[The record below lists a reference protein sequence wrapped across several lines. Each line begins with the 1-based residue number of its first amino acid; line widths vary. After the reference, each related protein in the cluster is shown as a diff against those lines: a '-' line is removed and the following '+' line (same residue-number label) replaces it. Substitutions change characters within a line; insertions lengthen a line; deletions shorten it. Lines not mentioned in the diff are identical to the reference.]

1 LVDHCITEKLSYG
14 IIERRFCGMERK
26 ITLWFVVTNLNGSV
40 GVKKAVIF
48 CTDNERP
55 CIIRRSLPIW
65 KYGNV
70 RKLRLAS

>member
-14 IIERRFCGMERK
+14 MIDRRFYGMERK
-26 ITLWFVVTNLNGSV
+26 ITLWFVVTNFNRRV
-40 GVKKAVIF
+40 GVKRDVTL

-65 KYGNV
+65 KSVNI
-70 RKLRLAS
+70 RKLRLGS